1 MQKANQFN
9 PNHSN
14 NTSFSANSPETI
26 KPIDTREEIAKLAG
40 VGSNTVSKVKRINAN
55 AVDEIKQEL
64 MKPDGKLTINT
75 AEIIAQ
81 LPKEEQKAIIES
93 LDEKAIIKRAKE
105 IKKQKE
111 EQKKQALIERA
122 KAINLLDFDVDE
134 NIRIFNSDFRTAL
147 DDIIPDNSIDLIL
160 TDPPYLAEFIPI
172 FEDLSLFASRKL
184 KPSGL
189 LITYAGQLHLPE
201 EIALLSKYLKYKW
214 TSCLYHNGVSRVVNG
229 VNVIN
234 KWKPILF
241 FQKEPAAKFQ
251 KTFSDYF
258 ISEKPEKSEH
268 EWQQSIAVYEHIIDI
283 FTEPGQLVVDPFL
296 GSGTTAVACK
306 KLKRK
311 FVGSEID
318 ENSYKLILQRLNNA
332 K

>member
-1 MQKANQFN
+1 LSNSTKTVN
-9 PNHSN
+9 PVN
-14 NTSFSANSPETI
+14 
-26 KPIDTREEIAKLAG
+26 TREEIARLAG
-40 VGSNTVSKVKRINAN
+40 VGNNTVYKVKKINAN

-64 MKPDGKLTINT
+64 MNPNSKLSINT

-81 LPKEEQKAIIES
+81 LPAEEQKAIIEN

-122 KAINLLDFDVDE
+122 EAINVLDFNADE
-134 NIRIFNSDFRTAL
+134 NIQVLNGDFRTVL
-147 DDIIPDNSIDLIL
+147 DDIPDNSVDLIL
-160 TDPPYLAEFIPI
+160 TDPPYLAEFIPL

-189 LITYAGQLHLPE
+189 LITYAGQLHLPD

-214 TSCLYHNGVSRVVNG
+214 TSCLYHSGVSRVVNG

-241 FQKEPAAKFQ
+241 FQKEPTTKFE

-283 FTEPGQLVVDPFL
+283 FTEPGQLIVDPFL

-311 FVGSEID
+311 FIGSEID